1 MSNNNSKP
9 NNNNNNNP
17 NQNTNQNYNNYNQN
31 GYNGQN
37 SYNTQYQN
45 YNEQGYQEGYNQ
57 QYQNYN
63 EQDYP
68 EGYNQQYQNY
78 NEQDYPEGYNQ
89 QYQNYNNAN
98 QQYQNNQQYDYSN
111 QNYQTNNQYN
121 YGNQQNNNQQYQ
133 TYSGSSNNQQYQN
146 YNNTNSQQGY
156 NQQYQNYNNPAQN
169 QQNTQNNGQ
178 FYQNNNRPN
187 NPQGFNPN
195 KKKKSKL
202 VPIVSSILGVV
213 LLSGG
218 GLYYYSKSTNKP
230 ISSIFS
236 FGKKSD
242 EELYSPVLEKYKKAM
257 DSGEIKSDSDV
268 NNFAIE
274 NYNSKG
280 KNKNYIKYVYYD
292 IDGNGRNELLIC
304 DKDNLNSPFAI
315 YSYDNS
321 NKVNLIYQ
329 VESGNDISKSVFYN
343 DKSIWIHDTTNNND
357 TYIVY
362 KLNDDGSKFERVHD
376 INFAEYKKI
385 NKKFKDSISSEE
397 FESKDEF
404 FKKYAI
410 PTDKIDF
417 SKLGY
422 KSLYYYNDPNAQEE
436 KQSNNNNNNNEKKDE
451 NKAEFTNSQLA
462 LIGRLLLRDSTS
474 PENILTHYETGFI
487 MEEQQGFLITH
498 LGTES
503 SKVIVKK
510 VDNGIEILAADA
522 DTPAAR
528 RNYVVKKKATYQEI
542 KDKFKKEDIDKINKI
557 IEEYKKTR
565 NYEKGQFNIKD

>member
-9 NNNNNNNP
+9 NNNNS
-17 NQNTNQNYNNYNQN
+17 NQNTNQNYSNYNQN

-37 SYNTQYQN
+37 SYNNQYQN

-63 EQDYP
+63 EQDYQ
-68 EGYNQQYQNY
+68 ER
-78 NEQDYPEGYNQ
+78 YNQ
-89 QYQNYNNAN
+89 QYQNYNNSN

-111 QNYQTNNQYN
+111 QNYQTNSQYN
-121 YGNQQNNNQQYQ
+121 YGNQQNNSQQYQ
-133 TYSGSSNNQQYQN
+133 NYPGSTNNQQYQN
-146 YNNTNSQQGY
+146 YNNVNSQQNY
-156 NQQYQNYNNPAQN
+156 NNQYQNYNNPAQN

-178 FYQNNNRPN
+178 FYQNKNRPK

-202 VPIVSSILGVV
+202 VAIVSSILGVV

-230 ISSIFS
+230 ICSIFS

-242 EELYSPVLEKYKKAM
+242 EELYTPVLEKYKKAM
-257 DSGEIKSDSDV
+257 DSGEVKSDSEI

-280 KNKNYIKYVYYD
+280 KNKDYIKYVYYD

-362 KLNDDGSKFERVHD
+362 KLKDDGSKFEKVHD
-376 INFAEYKKI
+376 INFAEYKKL

-404 FKKYAI
+404 FKKYAM

-422 KSLYYYNDPNAQEE
+422 KALYYYNDPNAQEE
-436 KQSNNNNNNNEKKDE
+436 KQNDSNDNNNNEKKDE
-451 NKAEFTNSQLA
+451 KKAEFTNSQLA
-462 LIGRLLLRDSTS
+462 LIGRALLRDSTS

-528 RNYVVKKKATYQEI
+528 RNYVVKKKATFQEI

-565 NYEKGQFNIKD
+565 NYEKRQFNIKD

>member
-9 NNNNNNNP
+9 NNNNNNNS
-17 NQNTNQNYNNYNQN
+17 NQNTNQNYSNYNQN
-31 GYNGQN
+31 GYIGQN
-37 SYNTQYQN
+37 SYNNQYQN
-45 YNEQGYQEGYNQ
+45 YNEQGNQEGYNQ

-63 EQDYP
+63 EQDY
-68 EGYNQQYQNY
+68 Q
-78 NEQDYPEGYNQ
+78 EGYNQ
-89 QYQNYNNAN
+89 QYQNYNNSN

-111 QNYQTNNQYN
+111 RNYQTNNQYN
-121 YGNQQNNNQQYQ
+121 YGNQQNNGQQYQ
-133 TYSGSSNNQQYQN
+133 NYPGSTNNQQYQN
-146 YNNTNSQQGY
+146 YNNVNNQQNYY
-156 NQQYQNYNNPAQN
+156 NQYQNYNNPAQN

-236 FGKKSD
+236 IGKKSD
-242 EELYSPVLEKYKKAM
+242 EELYTPVLEKYKKAM

-280 KNKNYIKYVYYD
+280 KNKDYIKYVYYD

-329 VESGNDISKSVFYN
+329 VETGNDISKSVFYN

-362 KLNDDGSKFERVHD
+362 KLKDDGSKFERVHD

-451 NKAEFTNSQLA
+451 NKAEFNNSQLA
-462 LIGRLLLRDSTS
+462 LIGRALLRDSTS

-503 SKVIVKK
+503 SKVIVNK

-542 KDKFKKEDIDKINKI
+542 KDKFKKEDMDKINKI

>member
-9 NNNNNNNP
+9 NNNINL
-17 NQNTNQNYNNYNQN
+17 NQNTNQNYNNYNQTD
-31 GYNGQN
+31 YNEQN
-37 SYNTQYQN
+37 SYNNQYKNYNNQGYQEGYNQQYQN

-63 EQDYP
+63 
-68 EGYNQQYQNY
+68 NT
-78 NEQDYPEGYNQ
+78 
-89 QYQNYNNAN
+89 N
-98 QQYQNNQQYDYSN
+98 QQYQNNQQYSYSN
-111 QNYQTNNQYN
+111 QNYQNNNQYN

-133 TYSGSSNNQQYQN
+133 NYPGSASNQQYQN
-146 YNNTNSQQGY
+146 YNNVNSQQSY
-156 NQQYQNYNNPAQN
+156 NNQYQNYNNPAQY
-169 QQNTQNNGQ
+169 QQNTQNNRQ
-178 FYQNNNRPN
+178 FYPNNNRQN
-187 NPQGFNPN
+187 KPQEFNPN

-202 VPIVSSILGVV
+202 VPITSSILGIV

-230 ISSIFS
+230 VSSIFS

-242 EELYSPVLEKYKKAM
+242 EELYTPVLEKYKKAM
-257 DSGEIKSDSDV
+257 DSGEVKSDSEV

-280 KNKNYIKYVYYD
+280 KNKDYIKYVYYD

-321 NKVNLIYQ
+321 NKVNLVYQ
-329 VESGNDISKSVFYN
+329 VESGNDISKTIFYN
-343 DKSIWIHDTTNNND
+343 DKSIWIHDTSNNND
-357 TYIVY
+357 IYVVY
-362 KLNDDGSKFERVHD
+362 KLKDDGSKFEKVHD

-385 NKKFKDSISSEE
+385 NKKFKDLISSEE
-397 FESKDEF
+397 FGSKDEF

-422 KSLYYYNDPNAQEE
+422 KALYYYNDPKAQEE
-436 KQSNNNNNNNEKKDE
+436 QQNNSNNNNEKKDE

-462 LIGRLLLRDSTS
+462 LIGRALLRDSTS
-474 PENILTHYETGFI
+474 PENILTHHETGFV
-487 MEEQQGFLITH
+487 MEEQHGFLITD
-498 LGTES
+498 LGTQS
-503 SKVIVKK
+503 SKVVVKK

-522 DTPAAR
+522 DTPATQ
-528 RNYVVKKKATYQEI
+528 RNFVVKKKATFQEI
-542 KDKFKKEDIDKINKI
+542 KDKFKKEDLDKINKI
-557 IEEYKKTR
+557 IEEYKQTR
-565 NYEKGQFNIKD
+565 NYQSGRKIND

>member
-9 NNNNNNNP
+9 NNNNS
-17 NQNTNQNYNNYNQN
+17 NQNTNQNYSNYNQN

-37 SYNTQYQN
+37 SYNNQYQN
-45 YNEQGYQEGYNQ
+45 YNEQGNQEGYNQ

-63 EQDYP
+63 EQDY
-68 EGYNQQYQNY
+68 Q
-78 NEQDYPEGYNQ
+78 EGYNQ
-89 QYQNYNNAN
+89 QYQNYNNSN

-111 QNYQTNNQYN
+111 RNYQTNNQYN
-121 YGNQQNNNQQYQ
+121 YGNQQNNGQQYQ
-133 TYSGSSNNQQYQN
+133 NYPGSTNNQQYQN
-146 YNNTNSQQGY
+146 YNNVNNQQNYY
-156 NQQYQNYNNPAQN
+156 NQYQNYNNPAQN

-236 FGKKSD
+236 IGKKSD
-242 EELYSPVLEKYKKAM
+242 EELYTPVLEKYKKAM

-280 KNKNYIKYVYYD
+280 KNKDYIKYVYYD

-329 VESGNDISKSVFYN
+329 VETGNDISKSVFYN

-362 KLNDDGSKFERVHD
+362 KLKDDGSKFERVHD

-451 NKAEFTNSQLA
+451 NKAEFNNSQLA
-462 LIGRLLLRDSTS
+462 LIGRALLRDSTS

-503 SKVIVKK
+503 SKVIVNK

-542 KDKFKKEDIDKINKI
+542 KDKFKKEDMDKINKI

>member
-1 MSNNNSKP
+1 MRNNNSKP
-9 NNNNNNNP
+9 NNNS
-17 NQNTNQNYNNYNQN
+17 NQNTNQNYSNYNQN
-31 GYNGQN
+31 SYNGQN
-37 SYNTQYQN
+37 SYNNQYQN

-63 EQDYP
+63 NS
-68 EGYNQQYQNY
+68 NQQYQN
-78 NEQDYPEGYNQ
+78 
-89 QYQNYNNAN
+89 NNNSN

-111 QNYQTNNQYN
+111 QNYQANNQYN
-121 YGNQQNNNQQYQ
+121 YGNQQNNGQQYQ
-133 TYSGSSNNQQYQN
+133 NYPGSTNNQQYQN
-146 YNNTNSQQGY
+146 YNNVNSQQNY
-156 NQQYQNYNNPAQN
+156 NNQYQNYNNPAQN

-187 NPQGFNPN
+187 NSQGFDPN

-202 VPIVSSILGVV
+202 VPIVSSILGIV

-242 EELYSPVLEKYKKAM
+242 EELYTPVLEKYKKAM
-257 DSGEIKSDSDV
+257 DSGEVKSDSEV

-280 KNKNYIKYVYYD
+280 KNKDYIRYVYYD

-357 TYIVY
+357 TYVVY
-362 KLNDDGSKFERVHD
+362 KLKDDGSKFEKVHD

-422 KSLYYYNDPNAQEE
+422 KALYYYNDPNAQEE
-436 KQSNNNNNNNEKKDE
+436 QKNSDKEKQE
-451 NKAEFTNSQLA
+451 NKPEFTNSQLA
-462 LIGRLLLRDSTS
+462 LIGRALFYDSMDSLKSLRLD
-474 PENILTHYETGFI
+474 YDTGFTMSEHNGI
-487 MEEQQGFLITH
+487 LATS
-498 LGTES
+498 LGTTS
-503 SKVIVKK
+503 C
-510 VDNGIEILAADA
+510 
-522 DTPAAR
+522 T
-528 RNYVVKKKATYQEI
+528 T
-542 KDKFKKEDIDKINKI
+542 
-557 IEEYKKTR
+557 
-565 NYEKGQFNIKD
+565 

>member
-1 MSNNNSKP
+1 MKALKRRDVMNNNNSKP
-9 NNNNNNNP
+9 NNNKNS
-17 NQNTNQNYNNYNQN
+17 NQNTNQNYSNYNQN

-37 SYNTQYQN
+37 SYNNQYQN
-45 YNEQGYQEGYNQ
+45 FNEQGYQEGYNQ

-63 EQDYP
+63 KQDYQ
-68 EGYNQQYQNY
+68 EGYS
-78 NEQDYPEGYNQ
+78 Q
-89 QYQNYNNAN
+89 QYQNYNNSN

-121 YGNQQNNNQQYQ
+121 YGNQQNDGQQYQ
-133 TYSGSSNNQQYQN
+133 NYPGSTNNQQYQN
-146 YNNTNSQQGY
+146 YNNVNSQQNY
-156 NQQYQNYNNPAQN
+156 NNQYQNYKNPAQN

-178 FYQNNNRPN
+178 FYQNNRSN

-202 VPIVSSILGVV
+202 VPIVSSILGIV

-242 EELYSPVLEKYKKAM
+242 EELYTPILEKYKKAM
-257 DSGEIKSDSDV
+257 DSGEIKSDSEV

-280 KNKNYIKYVYYD
+280 KNKDYIKYVYYD

-329 VESGNDISKSVFYN
+329 VESGNDISKSIFYN

-362 KLNDDGSKFERVHD
+362 KLKDDGSKFEKVHD
-376 INFAEYKKI
+376 INLAEYKKI

-404 FKKYAI
+404 FKKYAM

-422 KSLYYYNDPNAQEE
+422 KALYYYNDPNAQEE
-436 KQSNNNNNNNEKKDE
+436 KQSDNNNNNKKKDE
-451 NKAEFTNSQLA
+451 KKAEFTNSQLA
-462 LIGRLLLRDSTS
+462 LIGRALLRDSTS
-474 PENILTHYETGFI
+474 PENILTHYETGFV
-487 MEEQQGFLITH
+487 MEEQQGFLITD
-498 LGTES
+498 LGTQS

-522 DTPAAR
+522 DTPAAQ
-528 RNYVVKKKATYQEI
+528 RNFVVKKKATFQEI

-565 NYEKGQFNIKD
+565 NYEKEQFNIKD

>member
-9 NNNNNNNP
+9 NNNNNNNS
-17 NQNTNQNYNNYNQN
+17 NQNTNQNYSNYNQN

-37 SYNTQYQN
+37 SYNNQYQN

-63 EQDYP
+63 
-68 EGYNQQYQNY
+68 NS
-78 NEQDYPEGYNQ
+78 
-89 QYQNYNNAN
+89 N

-111 QNYQTNNQYN
+111 QNYQSNNQYN
-121 YGNQQNNNQQYQ
+121 YGNQQNYNQQYQ
-133 TYSGSSNNQQYQN
+133 NYPGSTNNQQYQN
-146 YNNTNSQQGY
+146 YNNVNSQQNY
-156 NQQYQNYNNPAQN
+156 NNQYQNYNNPAQN
-169 QQNTQNNGQ
+169 QQNTQINGQ

-213 LLSGG
+213 LISGG

-329 VESGNDISKSVFYN
+329 VESGNDISKTIFYN

-362 KLNDDGSKFERVHD
+362 KLKDDGSKFERVHD

-422 KSLYYYNDPNAQEE
+422 KALYYYNDPNAQEE
-436 KQSNNNNNNNEKKDE
+436 KQSDNNNNNKKKDE
-451 NKAEFTNSQLA
+451 KKAEFTNSQLA
-462 LIGRLLLRDSTS
+462 LIGRALLRDSTS

-528 RNYVVKKKATYQEI
+528 RNYVVKKKATFQEI

>member
-1 MSNNNSKP
+1 MSNNNSKQ
-9 NNNNNNNP
+9 NNNNNNS
-17 NQNTNQNYNNYNQN
+17 NQNTNQNYSNYNQN

-37 SYNTQYQN
+37 NYNNQYQN

-57 QYQNYN
+57 QYQS
-63 EQDYP
+63 
-68 EGYNQQYQNY
+68 
-78 NEQDYPEGYNQ
+78 
-89 QYQNYNNAN
+89 YNNSN

-111 QNYQTNNQYN
+111 QNYQSNNQYN
-121 YGNQQNNNQQYQ
+121 YGNQQNYNQQYQ
-133 TYSGSSNNQQYQN
+133 NYPGSTNNQQYQN
-146 YNNTNSQQGY
+146 YNNVNSQQNY
-156 NQQYQNYNNPAQN
+156 NNQYQNYNNPAQN

-236 FGKKSD
+236 IGKKSD
-242 EELYSPVLEKYKKAM
+242 EELYTPVLEKYKKAM

-280 KNKNYIKYVYYD
+280 KNKDYIKYVYYD

-362 KLNDDGSKFERVHD
+362 KLKDDGSKFERVHD

-422 KSLYYYNDPNAQEE
+422 KALYYYNDSNAQEE
-436 KQSNNNNNNNEKKDE
+436 KQSDSNNNNNNEKKDE

-462 LIGRLLLRDSTS
+462 LIGRALLRDSTS

-542 KDKFKKEDIDKINKI
+542 KDKFKKEDMDKINKI
-557 IEEYKKTR
+557 IEEYKHTR

>member
-9 NNNNNNNP
+9 NNNNNNNS
-17 NQNTNQNYNNYNQN
+17 NQNTNQNYSNYNQN

-37 SYNTQYQN
+37 SYNNQYQN

-63 EQDYP
+63 EQD
-68 EGYNQQYQNY
+68 NQ
-78 NEQDYPEGYNQ
+78 EGYNQ
-89 QYQNYNNAN
+89 QYQNYNNSN

-121 YGNQQNNNQQYQ
+121 YGNQQNNGQQYQ
-133 TYSGSSNNQQYQN
+133 NYPGSTNNQQYQN
-146 YNNTNSQQGY
+146 YNNVNSQQNY
-156 NQQYQNYNNPAQN
+156 NNQYQNYNNPGQY

-230 ISSIFS
+230 IFSIFS

-257 DSGEIKSDSDV
+257 DSGEAKSDSEI

-280 KNKNYIKYVYYD
+280 KNKDYIKYVYYD

-362 KLNDDGSKFERVHD
+362 KLKDDGSKFEKVHD
-376 INFAEYKKI
+376 INFAEYKKL

-397 FESKDEF
+397 FESKDDF
-404 FKKYAI
+404 FKKYAM

-422 KSLYYYNDPNAQEE
+422 KALYYYNDPNAQEE
-436 KQSNNNNNNNEKKDE
+436 KQSDNNNNNNEKKDE
-451 NKAEFTNSQLA
+451 NKAEFTKAQLA
-462 LIGRLLLRDSTS
+462 LIGRALLRDSTS

-522 DTPAAR
+522 DTPVAR
-528 RNYVVKKKATYQEI
+528 RNYVVKKKATFQEI

>member
-9 NNNNNNNP
+9 NNNNNS
-17 NQNTNQNYNNYNQN
+17 NQNTNQNYSNYNQN

-37 SYNTQYQN
+37 SYNNQYQN

-63 EQDYP
+63 
-68 EGYNQQYQNY
+68 NS
-78 NEQDYPEGYNQ
+78 
-89 QYQNYNNAN
+89 N

-111 QNYQTNNQYN
+111 QNYQSNNQYN
-121 YGNQQNNNQQYQ
+121 YGNQQNYNQQYQ
-133 TYSGSSNNQQYQN
+133 NYPGSTNNQQYQN
-146 YNNTNSQQGY
+146 YNNVNSQQNY
-156 NQQYQNYNNPAQN
+156 NNQYQNYNNPAQN
-169 QQNTQNNGQ
+169 QQNTQINGQ

-213 LLSGG
+213 LISGG

-329 VESGNDISKSVFYN
+329 VESGNDISKTIFYN

-362 KLNDDGSKFERVHD
+362 KLKDDGSKFERVHD

-422 KSLYYYNDPNAQEE
+422 KSLYYYNDPNAQEG
-436 KQSNNNNNNNEKKDE
+436 KQSDNNNNNNEKKDE

-462 LIGRLLLRDSTS
+462 LIGRALLRDSTS

-528 RNYVVKKKATYQEI
+528 RNYVVKKKATFQEI

>member
-9 NNNNNNNP
+9 NNNNNNS
-17 NQNTNQNYNNYNQN
+17 NQNTNQNYSNYNQN

-37 SYNTQYQN
+37 SYNNQYQN
-45 YNEQGYQEGYNQ
+45 YNEQGYQEGSNQ

-63 EQDYP
+63 HS
-68 EGYNQQYQNY
+68 NQH
-78 NEQDYPEGYNQ
+78 
-89 QYQNYNNAN
+89 
-98 QQYQNNQQYDYSN
+98 YQNNQQYDYSN
-111 QNYQTNNQYN
+111 QNYQSNNQYN
-121 YGNQQNNNQQYQ
+121 YGNQQNYNQQYQ
-133 TYSGSSNNQQYQN
+133 NYPGSTNNQQYQN
-146 YNNTNSQQGY
+146 YNNVNSQQNY
-156 NQQYQNYNNPAQN
+156 NNQYQNYNNPAQN
-169 QQNTQNNGQ
+169 QQNTQINGQ

-213 LLSGG
+213 LISGG

-329 VESGNDISKSVFYN
+329 VESGNDISKTIFYN

-362 KLNDDGSKFERVHD
+362 KLKDDGSKFERVHD

-422 KSLYYYNDPNAQEE
+422 KSLYYYNDPNAQEG
-436 KQSNNNNNNNEKKDE
+436 KQSDNNNNNNEKKDE

-462 LIGRLLLRDSTS
+462 LIGRALLRDSTS

-528 RNYVVKKKATYQEI
+528 RNYVVKKKATFQEI

>member
-9 NNNNNNNP
+9 NNNNNNNNS
-17 NQNTNQNYNNYNQN
+17 NQNTNQNYSNYNQN

-37 SYNTQYQN
+37 SYNNQYQN
-45 YNEQGYQEGYNQ
+45 YNEQDYQEGYNQ

-63 EQDYP
+63 
-68 EGYNQQYQNY
+68 NS
-78 NEQDYPEGYNQ
+78 
-89 QYQNYNNAN
+89 N

-121 YGNQQNNNQQYQ
+121 YSNQQNNGQQYQ
-133 TYSGSSNNQQYQN
+133 NYPGSTNNQQYQN
-146 YNNTNSQQGY
+146 YNNVNSQQNY
-156 NQQYQNYNNPAQN
+156 SNQYQNYNNPAQN

-329 VESGNDISKSVFYN
+329 VESGNDISKTIFYN

-362 KLNDDGSKFERVHD
+362 KLKDDGSKFERVHD

-422 KSLYYYNDPNAQEE
+422 KALYYYNDPNAQEE
-436 KQSNNNNNNNEKKDE
+436 KQSDSNNNNNEKKDE

-462 LIGRLLLRDSTS
+462 LIGRALLRDSTS

-528 RNYVVKKKATYQEI
+528 RNYVVKKKATFQEI

>member
-9 NNNNNNNP
+9 NNNNNNS

-37 SYNTQYQN
+37 SYNNQYQN
-45 YNEQGYQEGYNQ
+45 YKEQGYQEGYNQ
-57 QYQNYN
+57 QYQSFN
-63 EQDYP
+63 EQDY
-68 EGYNQQYQNY
+68 Q
-78 NEQDYPEGYNQ
+78 EGYNQ
-89 QYQNYNNAN
+89 QYQNYNNSN

-121 YGNQQNNNQQYQ
+121 YGNQQNNGQQYQ
-133 TYSGSSNNQQYQN
+133 NYSGSTNNQQYQN
-146 YNNTNSQQGY
+146 YNNVNSQQNY
-156 NQQYQNYNNPAQN
+156 NNQYQNYNNPAQN
-169 QQNTQNNGQ
+169 QQNTQNNRQ

-268 NNFAIE
+268 NNFAIK

-280 KNKNYIKYVYYD
+280 KNKDYIKYVYYD

-362 KLNDDGSKFERVHD
+362 KLKDDGSKFERVHD

-436 KQSNNNNNNNEKKDE
+436 KQSNNNNNNNNEKKDE

-462 LIGRLLLRDSTS
+462 LIGRALLRDSTS

-528 RNYVVKKKATYQEI
+528 RNYVVKKKATFQEI

>member
-9 NNNNNNNP
+9 NNNNNNNS
-17 NQNTNQNYNNYNQN
+17 NQNTNQNYSNYNQN
-31 GYNGQN
+31 SYNGQN
-37 SYNTQYQN
+37 SYNNQYQN

-57 QYQNYN
+57 QYQS
-63 EQDYP
+63 
-68 EGYNQQYQNY
+68 
-78 NEQDYPEGYNQ
+78 
-89 QYQNYNNAN
+89 YNNSN

-111 QNYQTNNQYN
+111 QNYQSNNQYN
-121 YGNQQNNNQQYQ
+121 YGNQQNNGQQYQ
-133 TYSGSSNNQQYQN
+133 NYPGSTNNQQYQN
-146 YNNTNSQQGY
+146 YNNVNSQQNY
-156 NQQYQNYNNPAQN
+156 NNQYQNYNNPAQN

-280 KNKNYIKYVYYD
+280 KNKDYIKYVYYD

-329 VESGNDISKSVFYN
+329 VETGNDISKSVFYN

-362 KLNDDGSKFERVHD
+362 KLKDDGSKFERVHD

-451 NKAEFTNSQLA
+451 NKAEFNNSQLA
-462 LIGRLLLRDSTS
+462 LIGRALLRDSTS

-503 SKVIVKK
+503 SKVIVNK

-542 KDKFKKEDIDKINKI
+542 KDKFKKEDMDKINKI

>member
-1 MSNNNSKP
+1 MGNNNSKP
-9 NNNNNNNP
+9 NNNNNNS
-17 NQNTNQNYNNYNQN
+17 NQNTNQNYSNYNQN
-31 GYNGQN
+31 SYNGQN
-37 SYNTQYQN
+37 SYNNQYQNYNEQGYQEGYNQQN

-63 EQDYP
+63 
-68 EGYNQQYQNY
+68 NS
-78 NEQDYPEGYNQ
+78 
-89 QYQNYNNAN
+89 N

-121 YGNQQNNNQQYQ
+121 YGNQQNNGQQYQ
-133 TYSGSSNNQQYQN
+133 NYPGSTNNQQYQN
-146 YNNTNSQQGY
+146 YNNVNSQQNY
-156 NQQYQNYNNPAQN
+156 NNQYQNYNNPAQN
-169 QQNTQNNGQ
+169 QQNTQNDGQ

-187 NPQGFNPN
+187 NPQRFNPN
-195 KKKKSKL
+195 KKKKNKL

-242 EELYSPVLEKYKKAM
+242 EELYTPVLEKYKKAM
-257 DSGEIKSDSDV
+257 DSGEVKSDSEI

-280 KNKNYIKYVYYD
+280 KNKDYIKYVYYD

-329 VESGNDISKSVFYN
+329 VESGNDISKSIFYN

-362 KLNDDGSKFERVHD
+362 KLKDDGSKFERVHD

-462 LIGRLLLRDSTS
+462 LIGRALLRDSTS

-528 RNYVVKKKATYQEI
+528 RNYVVKKKATFQEI

>member
-1 MSNNNSKP
+1 MSNNNSKS
-9 NNNNNNNP
+9 NNNNNNYP
-17 NQNTNQNYNNYNQN
+17 NQNYGNYNQN
-31 GYNGQN
+31 EYNGQ
-37 SYNTQYQN
+37 TN
-45 YNEQGYQEGYNQ
+45 YNNQYENYNNQGYQEGYNQ
-57 QYQNYN
+57 QYQNNN
-63 EQDYP
+63 EQ
-68 EGYNQQYQNY
+68 GY
-78 NEQDYPEGYNQ
+78 QDGY
-89 QYQNYNNAN
+89 N

-111 QNYQTNNQYN
+111 QNYQNNNQYN

-133 TYSGSSNNQQYQN
+133 NYPGSTNNLQYQN
-146 YNNTNSQQGY
+146 YNNVNSQQSH
-156 NQQYQNYNNPAQN
+156 NNQYQNYNNPGQN
-169 QQNTQNNGQ
+169 QQNNQNDRQ
-178 FYQNNNRPN
+178 FYQNNRLN

-242 EELYSPVLEKYKKAM
+242 EELYTPVLEKYKKAM
-257 DSGEIKSDSDV
+257 DSGEVKSDSEV

-280 KNKNYIKYVYYD
+280 KNKDYIRYVYYD

-321 NKVNLIYQ
+321 NNVNLIYQ
-329 VESGNDISKSVFYN
+329 VESGNDISKTIFYN
-343 DKSIWIHDTTNNND
+343 DKSIWIHDTSSNND
-357 TYIVY
+357 TYVVY
-362 KLNDDGSKFERVHD
+362 KLKDDGSKFEKVHD
-376 INFAEYKKI
+376 INFAEYKKL

-397 FESKDEF
+397 FGSKDEF
-404 FKKYAI
+404 FKKYGI

-422 KSLYYYNDPNAQEE
+422 KALYYYNDPNAQEE
-436 KQSNNNNNNNEKKDE
+436 KQNDSNNNNNEKKDE

-462 LIGRLLLRDSTS
+462 LIGRALLRDSTS

-542 KDKFKKEDIDKINKI
+542 KDKFKKEDMDKINKI
-557 IEEYKKTR
+557 IEEYKHTR

>member
-1 MSNNNSKP
+1 MSNNNSKQ
-9 NNNNNNNP
+9 NNNNNS
-17 NQNTNQNYNNYNQN
+17 NQNTNQNYSNYNQN

-37 SYNTQYQN
+37 NYNNQYQN

-57 QYQNYN
+57 QYQS
-63 EQDYP
+63 
-68 EGYNQQYQNY
+68 
-78 NEQDYPEGYNQ
+78 
-89 QYQNYNNAN
+89 YNNSN

-111 QNYQTNNQYN
+111 QNYQSNNQYN
-121 YGNQQNNNQQYQ
+121 YGNQQNYNQQYQ
-133 TYSGSSNNQQYQN
+133 NYPGSTNNQQYQN
-146 YNNTNSQQGY
+146 YNNVNSQQNY
-156 NQQYQNYNNPAQN
+156 NNQYQNYNNPAQN

-178 FYQNNNRPN
+178 FYRNNNRPN

-280 KNKNYIKYVYYD
+280 KNKDYIKYVYYD

-329 VESGNDISKSVFYN
+329 VESGNDISKSVIYN

-362 KLNDDGSKFERVHD
+362 KLKDDDSKFERVHD

-397 FESKDEF
+397 FGSKDEF

-422 KSLYYYNDPNAQEE
+422 KALYYYNDPNAQEE
-436 KQSNNNNNNNEKKDE
+436 KQNDSNNNNNEKKDE

-462 LIGRLLLRDSTS
+462 LIGRALLRDSTS

-542 KDKFKKEDIDKINKI
+542 KDKFKKEDMDKINKI
-557 IEEYKKTR
+557 IEEYKHTR

>member
-9 NNNNNNNP
+9 NNNNNS
-17 NQNTNQNYNNYNQN
+17 NQNYGNYNQN

-37 SYNTQYQN
+37 SYNNQYQN

-63 EQDYP
+63 EQDY
-68 EGYNQQYQNY
+68 Q
-78 NEQDYPEGYNQ
+78 EGYNQ
-89 QYQNYNNAN
+89 QYQNYNNSN

-121 YGNQQNNNQQYQ
+121 YGNQQNNGQQYQ
-133 TYSGSSNNQQYQN
+133 NYPESTNNQQYQN
-146 YNNTNSQQGY
+146 YNNVNSQQNY
-156 NQQYQNYNNPAQN
+156 NNQYQNYNNPAQN
-169 QQNTQNNGQ
+169 QQNTQNNRQ
-178 FYQNNNRPN
+178 FYQNNNRLN

-280 KNKNYIKYVYYD
+280 KNKDYIKYVYYD

-304 DKDNLNSPFAI
+304 DKDNLNS
-315 YSYDNS
+315 

-329 VESGNDISKSVFYN
+329 VESGNDISKTIFYN

-362 KLNDDGSKFERVHD
+362 KLKDDGSKFEKVHD
-376 INFAEYKKI
+376 INFAEYKKL

-404 FKKYAI
+404 FKKYAM

-436 KQSNNNNNNNEKKDE
+436 KQSDSNNNNNNNNEKKDE
-451 NKAEFTNSQLA
+451 NKTEFTNSQLA
-462 LIGRLLLRDSTS
+462 LIGRALLRDSTS

-510 VDNGIEILAADA
+510 VDNGIEILAADT

-528 RNYVVKKKATYQEI
+528 RNYVVKKKATFQEI

>member
-1 MSNNNSKP
+1 MSNNNSKS
-9 NNNNNNNP
+9 NNNNNNYYP
-17 NQNTNQNYNNYNQN
+17 NQNSGNYNQN
-31 GYNGQN
+31 EYNGQN
-37 SYNTQYQN
+37 SYNNQYQN
-45 YNEQGYQEGYNQ
+45 YNEQGYQ
-57 QYQNYN
+57 
-63 EQDYP
+63 D
-68 EGYNQQYQNY
+68 
-78 NEQDYPEGYNQ
+78 GYNQ
-89 QYQNYNNAN
+89 QYQNYNNSN

-121 YGNQQNNNQQYQ
+121 YGNQQNNGQQYQ
-133 TYSGSSNNQQYQN
+133 NYSGSTNNQQYQN
-146 YNNTNSQQGY
+146 YNNVNSQQNY
-156 NQQYQNYNNPAQN
+156 NNQYQNYNNPAQN

-329 VESGNDISKSVFYN
+329 VESGNDISKTIFYN

-362 KLNDDGSKFERVHD
+362 KLKDDGSKFERVHD

-422 KSLYYYNDPNAQEE
+422 KSLYYYNDPNAQEG
-436 KQSNNNNNNNEKKDE
+436 KQSDNNNNNNEKKDE

-462 LIGRLLLRDSTS
+462 LIGRALLRDSTS

-528 RNYVVKKKATYQEI
+528 RNYVVKKKATFQEI

>member
-1 MSNNNSKP
+1 MSNNNSKQ
-9 NNNNNNNP
+9 NNNNNNNS
-17 NQNTNQNYNNYNQN
+17 NQNTNQNYSNYNQN

-37 SYNTQYQN
+37 NYNNQYQN

-57 QYQNYN
+57 QYQS
-63 EQDYP
+63 
-68 EGYNQQYQNY
+68 
-78 NEQDYPEGYNQ
+78 
-89 QYQNYNNAN
+89 YNNSN

-111 QNYQTNNQYN
+111 QNYQSNNQYN
-121 YGNQQNNNQQYQ
+121 YGNQQNYNQQYQ
-133 TYSGSSNNQQYQN
+133 NYPGSTNNQQYQN
-146 YNNTNSQQGY
+146 YNNVNSQQNY
-156 NQQYQNYNNPAQN
+156 NNQYQNYNNPAQN

-236 FGKKSD
+236 IGKKSD
-242 EELYSPVLEKYKKAM
+242 EELYTPVLEKYKKAM

-280 KNKNYIKYVYYD
+280 KNKDYIKYVYYD

-362 KLNDDGSKFERVHD
+362 KLKDDGSKFERVHD

-422 KSLYYYNDPNAQEE
+422 KALYYYNDSNAQEE
-436 KQSNNNNNNNEKKDE
+436 KQSDSNNNNNNEKKDE

-462 LIGRLLLRDSTS
+462 LIGRALLRDSTS

-542 KDKFKKEDIDKINKI
+542 KDKFKKEDMDKINKI
-557 IEEYKKTR
+557 IEEYKHTR

>member
-9 NNNNNNNP
+9 NNNNNNNYP
-17 NQNTNQNYNNYNQN
+17 NQNYGNYNQN
-31 GYNGQN
+31 EYNGQTN
-37 SYNTQYQN
+37 YNNQYQN
-45 YNEQGYQEGYNQ
+45 YNEQGYQ
-57 QYQNYN
+57 
-63 EQDYP
+63 D
-68 EGYNQQYQNY
+68 
-78 NEQDYPEGYNQ
+78 GYNQ
-89 QYQNYNNAN
+89 QYQNYNNSN

-111 QNYQTNNQYN
+111 QNFQNNNQYN

-133 TYSGSSNNQQYQN
+133 NYPGSTNNQQYQN
-146 YNNTNSQQGY
+146 YNNVNSQQNY
-156 NQQYQNYNNPAQN
+156 NNQYQNYNNQYQNYTNPGQN
-169 QQNTQNNGQ
+169 QQNYQNDRQ
-178 FYQNNNRPN
+178 FYQNNRPN
-187 NPQGFNPN
+187 NSQGFNPN

-242 EELYSPVLEKYKKAM
+242 EELYTPVLEKYKKAM
-257 DSGEIKSDSDV
+257 DSGEVKSDSEV

-280 KNKNYIKYVYYD
+280 KNKDYIRYVYYD

-321 NKVNLIYQ
+321 NNVNLIYQ
-329 VESGNDISKSVFYN
+329 VESGNDISKTIFYN
-343 DKSIWIHDTTNNND
+343 DKSIWIHDTSSNND
-357 TYIVY
+357 TYVVY
-362 KLNDDGSKFERVHD
+362 KLKDDGSKFEKVHD
-376 INFAEYKKI
+376 INFAEYKKL

-397 FESKDEF
+397 FGSKDEF

-436 KQSNNNNNNNEKKDE
+436 KQNDSNNNNNEKKDE

-462 LIGRLLLRDSTS
+462 LIGRALLRDSTS
-474 PENILTHYETGFI
+474 PENILTHHETGFV
-487 MEEQQGFLITH
+487 MEEQQGFLITD
-498 LGTES
+498 LGTQS
-503 SKVIVKK
+503 SKVVVKK

-522 DTPAAR
+522 DTPASQ
-528 RNYVVKKKATYQEI
+528 RNFVVKKKATFQEI
-542 KDKFKKEDIDKINKI
+542 KDKFKKEDLDKINKI
-557 IEEYKKTR
+557 IEEYKQTR
-565 NYEKGQFNIKD
+565 NYQNGRKIND

>member
-9 NNNNNNNP
+9 NNNNNS
-17 NQNTNQNYNNYNQN
+17 NQNTNQNYSNYNQN

-37 SYNTQYQN
+37 IYNNQYQN
-45 YNEQGYQEGYNQ
+45 SNKQGYQEGYNQ

-63 EQDYP
+63 EQDY
-68 EGYNQQYQNY
+68 Q
-78 NEQDYPEGYNQ
+78 EGYNQ
-89 QYQNYNNAN
+89 QYQNYNNSN

-121 YGNQQNNNQQYQ
+121 YGNQQNNGQQYQ
-133 TYSGSSNNQQYQN
+133 NYSRSTNNQQYQN
-146 YNNTNSQQGY
+146 YNNVNSQQNY
-156 NQQYQNYNNPAQN
+156 NNQYQNYNNPAQN
-169 QQNTQNNGQ
+169 QQNTQNNRQ

-280 KNKNYIKYVYYD
+280 KNKDYIKYVYYD

-362 KLNDDGSKFERVHD
+362 KLKDDDSKFERVHD

-436 KQSNNNNNNNEKKDE
+436 KQSDNNNNNEKKDE

-462 LIGRLLLRDSTS
+462 LIGRALLRDSTS

-503 SKVIVKK
+503 SKVIVNK

-528 RNYVVKKKATYQEI
+528 RNYVVKKKATFQEI

>member
-9 NNNNNNNP
+9 NNNNNNNYP
-17 NQNTNQNYNNYNQN
+17 NQNYGNYNQN
-31 GYNGQN
+31 EYNGQTN
-37 SYNTQYQN
+37 YNNQYQN

-57 QYQNYN
+57 QYQS
-63 EQDYP
+63 
-68 EGYNQQYQNY
+68 
-78 NEQDYPEGYNQ
+78 
-89 QYQNYNNAN
+89 YNNSN

-111 QNYQTNNQYN
+111 QNYQSNNQYN
-121 YGNQQNNNQQYQ
+121 YGNQQNYNQQYQ
-133 TYSGSSNNQQYQN
+133 NYPGSTNNQQYQN
-146 YNNTNSQQGY
+146 YNNVNSQQNY
-156 NQQYQNYNNPAQN
+156 NNQYQNYNNPAQN

-280 KNKNYIKYVYYD
+280 KNKDYIKYVYYD

-362 KLNDDGSKFERVHD
+362 KLKDDDSKFERVHD

-397 FESKDEF
+397 FGSKDEF

-422 KSLYYYNDPNAQEE
+422 KALYYYNDPNAQEE
-436 KQSNNNNNNNEKKDE
+436 KQNDSNNNNNEKKDE

-462 LIGRLLLRDSTS
+462 LIGRALLRDSTS

-542 KDKFKKEDIDKINKI
+542 KDKFKKEDMDKINKI
-557 IEEYKKTR
+557 IEEYKHTR

>member
-9 NNNNNNNP
+9 NNNNNS
-17 NQNTNQNYNNYNQN
+17 NQNTNQNYSNYNQN

-37 SYNTQYQN
+37 SYNNQYQN

-63 EQDYP
+63 EQDYQ
-68 EGYNQQYQNY
+68 ER
-78 NEQDYPEGYNQ
+78 YNQ
-89 QYQNYNNAN
+89 QYQNYNNSN

-111 QNYQTNNQYN
+111 QNYQTNSQYN
-121 YGNQQNNNQQYQ
+121 YGNQQNNSQQYQ
-133 TYSGSSNNQQYQN
+133 NYPGSTNNQQYQN
-146 YNNTNSQQGY
+146 YNNVNSQQNY
-156 NQQYQNYNNPAQN
+156 NNQYQNYNNPAQN

-178 FYQNNNRPN
+178 FYQNKNRPN

-242 EELYSPVLEKYKKAM
+242 EELYTPVLEKYKKAM
-257 DSGEIKSDSDV
+257 DSGEVKSDSEV

-280 KNKNYIKYVYYD
+280 KNKDYIRYVYYD

-362 KLNDDGSKFERVHD
+362 KLKDDGSKFEKVHD
-376 INFAEYKKI
+376 INFAEYKKL

-404 FKKYAI
+404 FKKYAM

-422 KSLYYYNDPNAQEE
+422 KALYYYNDPNAQEE
-436 KQSNNNNNNNEKKDE
+436 KQNDSNDNNNNEKKDE
-451 NKAEFTNSQLA
+451 KKAEFTNSQLA
-462 LIGRLLLRDSTS
+462 LIGRALLRDSTS

-528 RNYVVKKKATYQEI
+528 RNYVVKKKATFQEI

>member
-9 NNNNNNNP
+9 NNNNNYP
-17 NQNTNQNYNNYNQN
+17 NQNYGNYNQN
-31 GYNGQN
+31 EYNGQN
-37 SYNTQYQN
+37 SYNNQYQN
-45 YNEQGYQEGYNQ
+45 YNEQGYQDGYNQ
-57 QYQNYN
+57 QYQNYSN
-63 EQDYP
+63 S
-68 EGYNQQYQNY
+68 
-78 NEQDYPEGYNQ
+78 
-89 QYQNYNNAN
+89 N
-98 QQYQNNQQYDYSN
+98 QQYQNNKQYDYSN
-111 QNYQTNNQYN
+111 QNYQNNNQYN

-133 TYSGSSNNQQYQN
+133 NYPGSTNNQQYQNYPGSTNNQQYQN
-146 YNNTNSQQGY
+146 YNNVNSQKNY
-156 NQQYQNYNNPAQN
+156 NNQYQNYNNPAQN

-242 EELYSPVLEKYKKAM
+242 EELYTPVLEKYKKAM
-257 DSGEIKSDSDV
+257 DSGEVKSDSEV

-280 KNKNYIKYVYYD
+280 KNKDYIRYVYYD
-292 IDGNGRNELLIC
+292 IDGNGKNELLIC

-321 NKVNLIYQ
+321 NNVNLIYQ
-329 VESGNDISKSVFYN
+329 VESGNDISKTIFYN
-343 DKSIWIHDTTNNND
+343 DKSIWIHDTSSNND
-357 TYIVY
+357 TYVVY
-362 KLNDDGSKFERVHD
+362 KLKDDGSKFEKVHD
-376 INFAEYKKI
+376 INFAEYKKL

-397 FESKDEF
+397 FGSKDEF

-436 KQSNNNNNNNEKKDE
+436 KQNDSNNNNNEKKEE

-462 LIGRLLLRDSTS
+462 LIGRALLRDSTS

-528 RNYVVKKKATYQEI
+528 RNYVVKKKATFKEI
-542 KDKFKKEDIDKINKI
+542 KDKFKKDDIDKINKI
-557 IEEYKKTR
+557 IEEYKHTR

>member
-63 EQDYP
+63 
-68 EGYNQQYQNY
+68 NS
-78 NEQDYPEGYNQ
+78 
-89 QYQNYNNAN
+89 N

-121 YGNQQNNNQQYQ
+121 YGNQQNNGQQYQ
-133 TYSGSSNNQQYQN
+133 NYPGSTNNQQYQN
-146 YNNTNSQQGY
+146 YNNVNSQQNY
-156 NQQYQNYNNPAQN
+156 NNQYQNYNNPAQN
-169 QQNTQNNGQ
+169 QQNTQNNRQ
-178 FYQNNNRPN
+178 FYQNNNRSN
-187 NPQGFNPN
+187 NSQGFNPN

-242 EELYSPVLEKYKKAM
+242 EELYTPVLEKYKKAM
-257 DSGEIKSDSDV
+257 DSGEIKSDSEV

-280 KNKNYIKYVYYD
+280 KNKDYIKYVYYD

-329 VESGNDISKSVFYN
+329 VESGNDISKSIFYN

-362 KLNDDGSKFERVHD
+362 KLKDDGSKFEKVHD
-376 INFAEYKKI
+376 INLAEYKKI

-404 FKKYAI
+404 FKKYAL

-422 KSLYYYNDPNAQEE
+422 KALYYYNDPNAQQE
-436 KQSNNNNNNNEKKDE
+436 QQNNNNSEKKDE

-462 LIGRLLLRDSTS
+462 LIGRVLFYDSMDSLNSLRLDYDTGFTMS
-474 PENILTHYETGFI
+474 ENNGILTTS
-487 MEEQQGFLITH
+487 
-498 LGTES
+498 LGTGGS
-503 SKVIVKK
+503 IIQVVKN
-510 VDNGIEILAADA
+510 DTGIDIKILDY
-522 DTPAAR
+522 DKPAAQR
-528 RNYVVKKKATYQEI
+528 DFKVYKSVTYKEI
-542 KDKFKKEDIDKINKI
+542 KEKLSKEDMDKINKI

>member
-1 MSNNNSKP
+1 MSNNNSKS
-9 NNNNNNNP
+9 NNNNNNYYP
-17 NQNTNQNYNNYNQN
+17 NQNSGNYNQN
-31 GYNGQN
+31 EYNGQN
-37 SYNTQYQN
+37 SYNNQYQN
-45 YNEQGYQEGYNQ
+45 YNEQGYQ
-57 QYQNYN
+57 
-63 EQDYP
+63 D
-68 EGYNQQYQNY
+68 
-78 NEQDYPEGYNQ
+78 GYNQ
-89 QYQNYNNAN
+89 QYQNYNNSN

-121 YGNQQNNNQQYQ
+121 YGNQQNNGQQYQ
-133 TYSGSSNNQQYQN
+133 NYPGSTNNQQYQN
-146 YNNTNSQQGY
+146 YNNVNSQQNY
-156 NQQYQNYNNPAQN
+156 SNQYQNYNNLAQN

-187 NPQGFNPN
+187 NPQGFNPD
-195 KKKKSKL
+195 KKKKSKH

-242 EELYSPVLEKYKKAM
+242 EELYTPILEKYKKAM
-257 DSGEIKSDSDV
+257 DSGEVKSDSEI

-280 KNKNYIKYVYYD
+280 KNKDYIKYVYYD

-329 VESGNDISKSVFYN
+329 VESGNDISKSIFYN

-362 KLNDDGSKFERVHD
+362 KLKDDGSKFERVHD

-436 KQSNNNNNNNEKKDE
+436 KQSDNNNNNNEKKDE

-462 LIGRLLLRDSTS
+462 LIGRSLLRDSTS

-542 KDKFKKEDIDKINKI
+542 KDKFKKEDMDKINKI

>member
-9 NNNNNNNP
+9 NNNNNNS
-17 NQNTNQNYNNYNQN
+17 NQNTNQNYSNYNQN

-37 SYNTQYQN
+37 NYNNQYQN

-63 EQDYP
+63 
-68 EGYNQQYQNY
+68 NS
-78 NEQDYPEGYNQ
+78 
-89 QYQNYNNAN
+89 N

-121 YGNQQNNNQQYQ
+121 YGNQQNNGQQYQ
-133 TYSGSSNNQQYQN
+133 NYPGSTNNQQYQN
-146 YNNTNSQQGY
+146 YNNVNSQQNY
-156 NQQYQNYNNPAQN
+156 SNQYQNYNNPAQN

-187 NPQGFNPN
+187 NPQGFNPD

-242 EELYSPVLEKYKKAM
+242 EELYTPILEKYKKAM
-257 DSGEIKSDSDV
+257 DSGEVKSDSEI

-280 KNKNYIKYVYYD
+280 KNKDYIKYVYYD

-329 VESGNDISKSVFYN
+329 VESGNDISKSIFYN

-362 KLNDDGSKFERVHD
+362 KLKDDGSKFERVHD

-404 FKKYAI
+404 FKKYAM

-436 KQSNNNNNNNEKKDE
+436 KQSDNNNNNNEKKDE

-462 LIGRLLLRDSTS
+462 LIGRALLRDSTS

-503 SKVIVKK
+503 SKVIVNK

-542 KDKFKKEDIDKINKI
+542 KDKFKKEDMDKINKI

>member
-1 MSNNNSKP
+1 MNNNNSKP
-9 NNNNNNNP
+9 NNNKNS
-17 NQNTNQNYNNYNQN
+17 NQNTNQNYSNYNQN

-37 SYNTQYQN
+37 SYNNQYQN
-45 YNEQGYQEGYNQ
+45 FNEQGYQEGYNQ

-63 EQDYP
+63 KQDYQ
-68 EGYNQQYQNY
+68 EGYS
-78 NEQDYPEGYNQ
+78 Q
-89 QYQNYNNAN
+89 QYQNYNNSN

-121 YGNQQNNNQQYQ
+121 YGNQQNDGQQYQ
-133 TYSGSSNNQQYQN
+133 NYPGSTNNQQYQN
-146 YNNTNSQQGY
+146 YNNVNSQQNY
-156 NQQYQNYNNPAQN
+156 NNQYQNYKNPAQN

-178 FYQNNNRPN
+178 FYQNNRSN

-202 VPIVSSILGVV
+202 VPIVSSILGIV

-242 EELYSPVLEKYKKAM
+242 EELYTPILEKYKKAM
-257 DSGEIKSDSDV
+257 DSGEIKSDSEV

-280 KNKNYIKYVYYD
+280 KNKDYIKYVYYD

-329 VESGNDISKSVFYN
+329 VESGNDISKSIFYN

-362 KLNDDGSKFERVHD
+362 KLKDDGSKFEKVHD
-376 INFAEYKKI
+376 INLAEYKKI

-404 FKKYAI
+404 FKKYAM

-422 KSLYYYNDPNAQEE
+422 KALYYYNDPNAQEE
-436 KQSNNNNNNNEKKDE
+436 KQSDNNNNNKKKDE
-451 NKAEFTNSQLA
+451 KKAEFTNSQLA
-462 LIGRLLLRDSTS
+462 LIGRALLRDSTS
-474 PENILTHYETGFI
+474 PENILTHYETGFV
-487 MEEQQGFLITH
+487 MEEQQGFLITD
-498 LGTES
+498 LGTQS

-522 DTPAAR
+522 DTPAAQ
-528 RNYVVKKKATYQEI
+528 RNFVVKKKATFQEI

>member
-9 NNNNNNNP
+9 NNNNNNNS
-17 NQNTNQNYNNYNQN
+17 NQNTNQNYSNYNQN
-31 GYNGQN
+31 SYNGQN
-37 SYNTQYQN
+37 SYNNQYQN
-45 YNEQGYQEGYNQ
+45 SNKQGYQEGYNQ

-63 EQDYP
+63 EQDY
-68 EGYNQQYQNY
+68 Q
-78 NEQDYPEGYNQ
+78 EGYNQ
-89 QYQNYNNAN
+89 QYQNYNNSN

-121 YGNQQNNNQQYQ
+121 YGNQQNNGQQYQ
-133 TYSGSSNNQQYQN
+133 NYPGSTNNQQYQN
-146 YNNTNSQQGY
+146 YNNVNSQQNY
-156 NQQYQNYNNPAQN
+156 NNQYQNYNNPAKN

-236 FGKKSD
+236 IGKKSD
-242 EELYSPVLEKYKKAM
+242 EELYTPVLEKYKKAM

-280 KNKNYIKYVYYD
+280 KNKDYIKYVYYD

-362 KLNDDGSKFERVHD
+362 KLKDDGSKFERVHD

-422 KSLYYYNDPNAQEE
+422 KALYYYNDSNAQEE
-436 KQSNNNNNNNEKKDE
+436 KQSDSNNNNNNNNEKKDE

-462 LIGRLLLRDSTS
+462 LIGRALLRDSTS

-542 KDKFKKEDIDKINKI
+542 KDKFKKEDMDKINKI
-557 IEEYKKTR
+557 IEEYKHTR

>member
-9 NNNNNNNP
+9 KNNNNNS
-17 NQNTNQNYNNYNQN
+17 NQNTNQNYSNYNQN

-37 SYNTQYQN
+37 SYNNQYQN
-45 YNEQGYQEGYNQ
+45 YNEQGYQEVYNQ

-63 EQDYP
+63 EQDYQ
-68 EGYNQQYQNY
+68 E
-78 NEQDYPEGYNQ
+78 ECNQ
-89 QYQNYNNAN
+89 QYQNYNNSN

-121 YGNQQNNNQQYQ
+121 YGNQQNNGQQYQ
-133 TYSGSSNNQQYQN
+133 NYPGSTNNQQYQN
-146 YNNTNSQQGY
+146 YNNVNSQQNY
-156 NQQYQNYNNPAQN
+156 NNQYQNYNNPGQY

-242 EELYSPVLEKYKKAM
+242 EELYTPILEKYKKAM
-257 DSGEIKSDSDV
+257 DSGEVKSDSEI

-280 KNKNYIKYVYYD
+280 KNKDYIKYVYYD

-362 KLNDDGSKFERVHD
+362 KLKDDGSKFEKVHD
-376 INFAEYKKI
+376 INFAEYKKL

-397 FESKDEF
+397 FESKDDF
-404 FKKYAI
+404 FKKYAM

-422 KSLYYYNDPNAQEE
+422 KALYYYNDPNAQEE
-436 KQSNNNNNNNEKKDE
+436 KQSDNNNNNNEKKDE
-451 NKAEFTNSQLA
+451 NKAEFTKSQLA
-462 LIGRLLLRDSTS
+462 LIGRALLRDSTS

-510 VDNGIEILAADA
+510 IDNGIEILAADA

-528 RNYVVKKKATYQEI
+528 RNYVVKKKATFQEI

>member
-9 NNNNNNNP
+9 NNNNNNL
-17 NQNTNQNYNNYNQN
+17 NQNTNQNYSNYNQN

-37 SYNTQYQN
+37 SYNNQYQN
-45 YNEQGYQEGYNQ
+45 FNEQGYQEGYNQ

-63 EQDYP
+63 KQDYQ
-68 EGYNQQYQNY
+68 EGYS
-78 NEQDYPEGYNQ
+78 Q
-89 QYQNYNNAN
+89 QYQNYNNSN

-121 YGNQQNNNQQYQ
+121 YGNQQNNGQQYQ
-133 TYSGSSNNQQYQN
+133 NYPGSTNNQQYQN
-146 YNNTNSQQGY
+146 YNNVNSQKNY
-156 NQQYQNYNNPAQN
+156 NNQYQNYNNPAQN

-202 VPIVSSILGVV
+202 VPIVSSILGIV

-242 EELYSPVLEKYKKAM
+242 EELYTPILEKYKKAM
-257 DSGEIKSDSDV
+257 DSGEIKSDSEV

-280 KNKNYIKYVYYD
+280 KNKDYIKYVYYD

-362 KLNDDGSKFERVHD
+362 KLKDDGSKFEKVHD
-376 INFAEYKKI
+376 INLAEYKKI

-404 FKKYAI
+404 FKKYAM

-422 KSLYYYNDPNAQEE
+422 KALYYYNDPNAQEE
-436 KQSNNNNNNNEKKDE
+436 KQSDNNNNNKKKDE
-451 NKAEFTNSQLA
+451 KKAEFTNSQLA
-462 LIGRLLLRDSTS
+462 LIGRALLRDSTS
-474 PENILTHYETGFI
+474 PENILTHYETGFV
-487 MEEQQGFLITH
+487 MEEQQGFLITD
-498 LGTES
+498 LGTQS

-522 DTPAAR
+522 DAPATR
-528 RNYVVKKKATYQEI
+528 RNYVVKKKATFQEI

>member
-9 NNNNNNNP
+9 NNNNNNNQ
-17 NQNTNQNYNNYNQN
+17 NQNTNQNYSNYNQN
-31 GYNGQN
+31 DYNEQN
-37 SYNTQYQN
+37 SYNNQYQNYNNQGYQEGYNNQYQN
-45 YNEQGYQEGYNQ
+45 YNEQSYQGS
-57 QYQNYN
+57 
-63 EQDYP
+63 
-68 EGYNQQYQNY
+68 
-78 NEQDYPEGYNQ
+78 YNQ
-89 QYQNYNNAN
+89 QYQNYNNSN

-133 TYSGSSNNQQYQN
+133 NYSSSSNNQQYQN
-146 YNNTNSQQGY
+146 YNNANGQQGY
-156 NQQYQNYNNPAQN
+156 NQQYQNYNNPGQY

-187 NPQGFNPN
+187 NSQGFDPN

-202 VPIVSSILGVV
+202 VPIVSSILGIV

-242 EELYSPVLEKYKKAM
+242 EELYTPVLEKYQKAM
-257 DSGEIKSDSDV
+257 DSGEVKSDSEV

-280 KNKNYIKYVYYD
+280 KNKDYIRYVYYD

-357 TYIVY
+357 TYVVY
-362 KLNDDGSKFERVHD
+362 KLKDDGSKFEKVHD

-422 KSLYYYNDPNAQEE
+422 KALYYYNDPNAQEE
-436 KQSNNNNNNNEKKDE
+436 QKNSDKEKQE
-451 NKAEFTNSQLA
+451 NKPEFTNSQLA
-462 LIGRLLLRDSTS
+462 LIGRALFYDSMDSLKSLRLD
-474 PENILTHYETGFI
+474 YDTGFTMSEHNGI
-487 MEEQQGFLITH
+487 LATS
-498 LGTES
+498 LGTGGS
-503 SKVIVKK
+503 IIQVVKN
-510 VDNGIEILAADA
+510 DTGIDIRVLDY
-522 DTPAAR
+522 DKPAAQR
-528 RNYVVKKKATYQEI
+528 DFKVYKSVTYKEI
-542 KDKFKKEDIDKINKI
+542 KEKLSKEDIDKINKI
-557 IEEYKKTR
+557 IEEYKHTR

>member
-1 MSNNNSKP
+1 MSNNNSKL
-9 NNNNNNNP
+9 NNNNNNS
-17 NQNTNQNYNNYNQN
+17 NQNTNQNYSNYNQN
-31 GYNGQN
+31 SYNGQN
-37 SYNTQYQN
+37 NYNNQYQNYNEQGYQEGYNQQN

-63 EQDYP
+63 
-68 EGYNQQYQNY
+68 NL
-78 NEQDYPEGYNQ
+78 
-89 QYQNYNNAN
+89 N

-121 YGNQQNNNQQYQ
+121 YGNQQNNGQQYQ
-133 TYSGSSNNQQYQN
+133 NYPGSTNYQQYQN
-146 YNNTNSQQGY
+146 YNNVNSQQNY
-156 NQQYQNYNNPAQN
+156 SNQYQNYNNPAQN

-187 NPQGFNPN
+187 NPQEFNPD

-242 EELYSPVLEKYKKAM
+242 EELYTPILEKYKKAM
-257 DSGEIKSDSDV
+257 DSGEVKSDSEI

-280 KNKNYIKYVYYD
+280 KNKDYIKYVYYD

-329 VESGNDISKSVFYN
+329 VESGNDISKSIFYN

-362 KLNDDGSKFERVHD
+362 KLKDDGSKFERVHD

-436 KQSNNNNNNNEKKDE
+436 KQSDNNNNNNEKKDE

-462 LIGRLLLRDSTS
+462 LIGRALLRDSTS

-528 RNYVVKKKATYQEI
+528 RNYVVKKKATFQEI

>member
-9 NNNNNNNP
+9 NNNNNNNS
-17 NQNTNQNYNNYNQN
+17 NQNTNQNYSNYNQN

-37 SYNTQYQN
+37 NYNNQYQNYNEQGYQEGYNQQN

-63 EQDYP
+63 
-68 EGYNQQYQNY
+68 NS
-78 NEQDYPEGYNQ
+78 
-89 QYQNYNNAN
+89 N

-121 YGNQQNNNQQYQ
+121 YGNQQNNGQQYQ
-133 TYSGSSNNQQYQN
+133 NYPGSTNNQQYQN
-146 YNNTNSQQGY
+146 YNNVNSQQNY
-156 NQQYQNYNNPAQN
+156 NNQYQNYNNPAKN

-236 FGKKSD
+236 IGKKSD
-242 EELYSPVLEKYKKAM
+242 EELYTPVLEKYKKAM

-280 KNKNYIKYVYYD
+280 KNKDYIKYVYYD

-362 KLNDDGSKFERVHD
+362 KLKDDGSKFERVHD

-422 KSLYYYNDPNAQEE
+422 KALYYYNDSNAQEE
-436 KQSNNNNNNNEKKDE
+436 KQSDSNNNNNNNEKKDE

-462 LIGRLLLRDSTS
+462 LIGRALLRDSTS

-542 KDKFKKEDIDKINKI
+542 KDKFKKEDMDKINKI
-557 IEEYKKTR
+557 IEEYKHTR

>member
-31 GYNGQN
+31 DYNGQN
-37 SYNTQYQN
+37 SYNNQFKN

-63 EQDYP
+63 
-68 EGYNQQYQNY
+68 NS
-78 NEQDYPEGYNQ
+78 
-89 QYQNYNNAN
+89 N

-121 YGNQQNNNQQYQ
+121 YGNQQNNGQQYQ
-133 TYSGSSNNQQYQN
+133 NYPGSTNNQQYQN
-146 YNNTNSQQGY
+146 YNNVNSQQNY
-156 NQQYQNYNNPAQN
+156 NNQYQNYNNPAQN
-169 QQNTQNNGQ
+169 QQNTQNNRQ

-242 EELYSPVLEKYKKAM
+242 EELYTPVLEKYKKAM
-257 DSGEIKSDSDV
+257 DSGEIKSDSEV

-280 KNKNYIKYVYYD
+280 KNKDYIKYVYYD

-329 VESGNDISKSVFYN
+329 VESGNDISKSIFYN

-362 KLNDDGSKFERVHD
+362 KLKDDGSKFEKVHD
-376 INFAEYKKI
+376 INLAEYKKI

-404 FKKYAI
+404 FKKYAL

-422 KSLYYYNDPNAQEE
+422 KALYYYNDPNAQQE
-436 KQSNNNNNNNEKKDE
+436 QQNNNNSEKKDE

-462 LIGRLLLRDSTS
+462 LIGRVLFYDSMDSLNSLRLDYDTGFTMS
-474 PENILTHYETGFI
+474 ENNGILTTS
-487 MEEQQGFLITH
+487 
-498 LGTES
+498 LGTGGS
-503 SKVIVKK
+503 IIQVVKN
-510 VDNGIEILAADA
+510 DTGIDIKILDY
-522 DTPAAR
+522 DKPAAQR
-528 RNYVVKKKATYQEI
+528 DFKVYKSVTYKEI
-542 KDKFKKEDIDKINKI
+542 KEKLSKEDMDKINKI

>member
-1 MSNNNSKP
+1 MSNNNSKS
-9 NNNNNNNP
+9 NNNNNNNNYYP
-17 NQNTNQNYNNYNQN
+17 NQNSGNYNQN
-31 GYNGQN
+31 EYNGQN
-37 SYNTQYQN
+37 SYNNQYQN
-45 YNEQGYQEGYNQ
+45 YNEQGYQ
-57 QYQNYN
+57 
-63 EQDYP
+63 D
-68 EGYNQQYQNY
+68 
-78 NEQDYPEGYNQ
+78 GYNQ
-89 QYQNYNNAN
+89 QYQNYNNSN

-111 QNYQTNNQYN
+111 QNYQNNNQYN

-133 TYSGSSNNQQYQN
+133 NYPGSTNNQQYQN
-146 YNNTNSQQGY
+146 YNNVNSQQGY

-187 NPQGFNPN
+187 NTQGFNPN

-329 VESGNDISKSVFYN
+329 VESGNDISKTIFYN

-362 KLNDDGSKFERVHD
+362 KLKDDGSKFERVHD

-436 KQSNNNNNNNEKKDE
+436 KQSDNNNNNNEKKDE

-462 LIGRLLLRDSTS
+462 LIGRALLRDSTS

-528 RNYVVKKKATYQEI
+528 RNYVVKKKATFQEI

>member
-1 MSNNNSKP
+1 MGNNNSKP
-9 NNNNNNNP
+9 NNNNNS
-17 NQNTNQNYNNYNQN
+17 NQNTNQNYSNYNQN
-31 GYNGQN
+31 SYNGQN
-37 SYNTQYQN
+37 SYNNQYQNYNEQGYQEGYNQQN

-63 EQDYP
+63 
-68 EGYNQQYQNY
+68 NS
-78 NEQDYPEGYNQ
+78 
-89 QYQNYNNAN
+89 N

-121 YGNQQNNNQQYQ
+121 YGNQQNNGQQYQ
-133 TYSGSSNNQQYQN
+133 NYPGSTNNQQYQN
-146 YNNTNSQQGY
+146 YNNVNSQQNY
-156 NQQYQNYNNPAQN
+156 NNQYQNYNNPAQN
-169 QQNTQNNGQ
+169 QQNTQNDGQ

-187 NPQGFNPN
+187 NPQRFNPN
-195 KKKKSKL
+195 KKKKNKL

-230 ISSIFS
+230 ISNIFS

-242 EELYSPVLEKYKKAM
+242 EELYTPVLEKYKKAM
-257 DSGEIKSDSDV
+257 DSGEVKSDSQV

-280 KNKNYIKYVYYD
+280 KNKDYIRYVYYD

-357 TYIVY
+357 TYVVY
-362 KLNDDGSKFERVHD
+362 KLKDDGSKFEKVHD
-376 INFAEYKKI
+376 INFAEYKKL

-404 FKKYAI
+404 FKKYAM

-422 KSLYYYNDPNAQEE
+422 KALYYYNDPNAQEE
-436 KQSNNNNNNNEKKDE
+436 KQSDNNNNNNENKDG

-462 LIGRLLLRDSTS
+462 LIGRALLRDSTS

-528 RNYVVKKKATYQEI
+528 RNYVVKKKATFQEI